1 MADQGAE
8 AAIIPVA
15 HSVNVCF
22 LILMAAATLLCK
34 QCNFE
39 NEPERVYCH
48 NCGAKLDRAL
58 LPPEAAKRED
68 PQAVQARVRS
78 VVRPSRLMVVPVLLN
93 LFLSLLVAAVLAAV
107 ILMFRPPDGRPALS
121 AETLMMAPP
130 ISDNLEDLVQSPS
143 RQRLAY
149 TEEQVNAFLQAT
161 LHVKEESAFGLAVK
175 YERSF
180 VHFGE
185 GYCRATLQEG
195 IFGYSFY
202 VSSTDAVEIK
212 NGQVV
217 THPLAG
223 SIGRLPIPAKIMPQV
238 EKALGPLWDALDT
251 YKKLVARLG
260 AITFHAGS
268 VEVMAKSPG
277 VS

>member
-1 MADQGAE
+1 
-8 AAIIPVA
+8 
-15 HSVNVCF
+15 
-22 LILMAAATLLCK
+22 MAAATLLCK

-58 LPPEAAKRED
+58 LPPEATKRED

-78 VVRPSRLMVVPVLLN
+78 VVRPSRLMLLPILSN
-93 LFLSLLVAAVLAAV
+93 LLLSLLVAAIAAAV
-107 ILMFRPPDGRPALS
+107 FLMFQPPDGRPNFS
-121 AETLMMAPP
+121 PDVVMMAPP
-130 ISDNLEDLVQSPS
+130 ISDNLEDLLQSPS
-143 RQRLAY
+143 PRRLDY
-149 TEEQVNAFLQAT
+149 TEDQVNAFLQGSLRA
-161 LHVKEESAFGLAVK
+161 KEGSAYGLSVR

-195 IFGYSFY
+195 ILGYSFY
-202 VSSTDAVEIK
+202 VSSTDGVEIK

-217 THPLAG
+217 THPIGG
-223 SIGRLPIPAKIMPQV
+223 SIGRLPLPAKIMPQV
-238 EKALGPLWDALDT
+238 EKAFAPIWAALDA

-260 AITFHAGS
+260 SITFHPGS
-268 VEVMAKSPG
+268 VEVVGKPPG